1 LSELVKGNIYLIEE
15 ERLGRAPQIFSKE
28 AKGKRGLIITRQ
40 PLEAEDNDGRL
51 GDFSHFRLAL
61 MLGPDTISPHDISE
75 ISYKI
80 SDFLADRGPG
90 IILFEGLE
98 YLATQN
104 GFQTVLRLVQFIYD
118 KIAGSNC
125 TMLVSLNPLAF
136 SLKEFHQ
143 LKNETVRP
151 PEINFEESVE
161 LGQPG
166 MLKANP

>member
-1 LSELVKGNIYLIEE
+1 MSELVKGNIYLIEE

-28 AKGKRGLIITRQ
+28 IKGKRGLIITRQ
-40 PLEAEDNDGRL
+40 PLETADNDGHL
-51 GDFSHFRLAL
+51 LEHPHFRMAL
-61 MLGPDTISPHDISE
+61 MLGPDTISPHDISG

-104 GFQTVLRLVQFIYD
+104 GFKTLLRLVQFIYD

-125 TMLVSLNPLAF
+125 TMLISVNPLAF

-143 LKNETVRP
+143 LKEETVRP
-151 PEINFEESVE
+151 PEICFVE
-161 LGQPG
+161 GLEVGQTG
-166 MLKANP
+166 LLKANP